1 MDIVRFGDQVV
12 MSGDVVGD
20 ECVRIQKALD
30 AHPEVTTV
38 VLRNSRGG
46 DARAGYCVGE
56 LLRARGINTAV
67 SGHCNSSCS
76 RMFLG
81 GTERRFTGD
90 EDPDRTWVAFHSN
103 YDKAGNIEPGA
114 PERLKAWITK
124 YSDGRVNQP
133 LLDIWTHIPN
143 HKGFVYF
150 FDSNR
155 VAKGNATLGCTGD
168 EHGRDRFAQCTKYPD
183 QDAYANG
190 IVTSSDL
197 LKTNDHN
204 GVPPAEAY

>member
-20 ECVRIQKALD
+20 ECVRLDKALD
-30 AHPEVTTV
+30 AHPEVKTV

-46 DARAGYCVGE
+46 DANAGFCVGE

-81 GTERRFTGD
+81 GTGRRFTDD
-90 EDPDRTWVAFHSN
+90 EAADQTWIAFHSN
-103 YDKAGNIEPGA
+103 YDKEGNIKPGA
-114 PERLKAWITK
+114 PERLKAWIKK
-124 YSDGRVNQP
+124 YTDGRVNAR
-133 LLDIWTHIPN
+133 LLDIWTHLPN

-155 VAKGNATLGCTGD
+155 VAKGTATLGCTGD
-168 EHGRDRFAQCTKYPD
+168 EHGPDRFAQCTRYPD

-204 GVPPAEAY
+204 AVPAGENY